1 MNDDQPKLLLTT
13 SPFLKHR
20 EDTAFLMWQVNY
32 SLIPV
37 LLVAFWFF
45 GVNAILVTLACVAGA
60 LVPEL
65 VLERGK
71 VRRPLRDGSALITG
85 VLLALTLPPTIAL
98 WMAFLGGAIAILLG
112 KTLFGG
118 IGFNVFNPALV
129 GRAFLQAAFPQ
140 AMTTWAPP
148 LTRGELFAVRG
159 DLFAIPFTSP
169 QVDAVSAAT
178 PLALMK
184 FDMVSTAASDLLVG
198 TTAGSLGETGSVV
211 ILVCGAYLALR
222 RVLNWRIPVSIFA
235 TVAALTGVLY
245 AIDPAGTGSPVFHL
259 LSGGLVLGAV
269 YMATDPVTSP
279 LTQAGCW
286 LFGMAIGV
294 LVVVIR
300 LYGGLPEGVMY
311 AILLMN
317 AATPLINRVTQPRI
331 YGGQLAVTRLVSR
344 LKGRSAS

>member
-45 GVNAILVTLACVAGA
+45 GVNAILITLTCVAGA
-60 LVPEL
+60 AIPEW

-71 VRRPLRDGSALITG
+71 GRRPLRDGSALITG

-118 IGFNVFNPALV
+118 IGFNIFNPALV

-148 LTRGELFAVRG
+148 LAHGELFAVRG
-159 DLFAIPFTSP
+159 DLFAIPFTTP
-169 QVDAVSAAT
+169 QLDAVSAAT

-184 FDMVSTAASDLLVG
+184 FDAVSTGASDLLLG
-198 TTAGSLGETGSVV
+198 STAGSLGETGSIV

-222 RVLNWRIPVSIFA
+222 RVLNWRIPISIFA
-235 TVAALTGVLY
+235 SVAALTGVLY
-245 AIDPAGTGSPVFHL
+245 VIDPTSTGSPAFHL

-286 LFGMAIGV
+286 LFGLAIGA
-294 LVVVIR
+294 LVVIIR

-331 YGGQLAVTRLVSR
+331 YGGQLAVSHLVARLT
-344 LKGRSAS
+344 GRGAS